1 MKSRSKY
8 ELKTNNATLEKEVA
22 KFQPQKTSNRLSPPD
37 MRKNR
42 HSLIIVDHDATNE
55 IITSNL
61 LRPCLSSGNE
71 IGMKQSTKLKVRTEK
86 SAMVLGSIV
95 ILFLFTHSYRM
106 ALKLYDVSSPNA
118 HTIEKFKI
126 CYTLRR

>member
-1 MKSRSKY
+1 MN
-8 ELKTNNATLEKEVA
+8 TNNAKEQNQIIEY
-22 KFQPQKTSNRLSPPD
+22 QPQNASNRLSP
-37 MRKNR
+37 RNLRTHTKNI
-42 HSLIIVDHDATNE
+42 SIVAHEGINE
-55 IITSNL
+55 IITSKL
-61 LRPCLSSGNE
+61 VGPCRSSSAHE
-71 IGMKQSTKLKVRTEK
+71 MSMKQSTKLKVRTEK